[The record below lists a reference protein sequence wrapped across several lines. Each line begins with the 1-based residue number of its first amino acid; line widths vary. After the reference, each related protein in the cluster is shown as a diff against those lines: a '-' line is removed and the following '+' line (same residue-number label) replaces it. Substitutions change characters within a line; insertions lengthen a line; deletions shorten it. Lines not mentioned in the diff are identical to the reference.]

1 MSTPDPRTPT
11 VALEAV
17 EAADRVLDG
26 PHGPL
31 PVRTYRAATP
41 AGPGQHGAEPL
52 SGSPEQAATSSAP
65 RPLLVWAHGGG
76 FAYGSLDMAEG
87 DWVARALAVRG
98 VAVVSVDY
106 RLAPPVEALDAGELR
121 QVAAEAGVHHP
132 VPGEELAFALDWSRE
147 QAPGLGADPA
157 AVSLGGASAGGNLA
171 AGVAVSRLGDG
182 GTLPRHLL
190 LAYPT
195 LHAVQPTTP
204 ADLRALLDADP
215 EADRFGPDSMRR
227 VYENHLGG
235 SVEDA
240 PLAAVPGTATPE
252 QLAGHPQTT
261 IVTSEVDELRVSGE
275 AHAETLRA
283 AGVDVELAMEPGVRH
298 GHLNRPDEGEAA
310 VRTIER
316 FAARLLG

>member
-11 VALEAV
+11 AVLESVEAV
-17 EAADRVLDG
+17 DRILDG

-31 PVRTYRAATP
+31 PVRTYRAAAP
-41 AGPGQHGAEPL
+41 AGPGEHAAEPT
-52 SGSPEQAATSSAP
+52 SGSPEQAATPP

-106 RLAPPVEALDAGELR
+106 RLAPPFRELDAGDLR
-121 QVAAEAGVHHP
+121 QVERGAGVHHP
-132 VPGEELAFALDWSRE
+132 VPGEELAFALDWARE

-171 AGVAVSRLGDG
+171 AGGAVSRLLSG
-182 GTLPRHLL
+182 GEPPHHLV

-195 LHAVQPTTP
+195 LHAVQPPTP
-204 ADLRALLDADP
+204 EGLRALLDADP
-215 EADRFGPDSMRR
+215 EADRFGPDPVRR
-227 VYENHLGG
+227 MYENHLGG
-235 SVEDA
+235 PIEEA

-252 QLAGHPQTT
+252 QLVRHPPTT
-261 IVTSEVDELRVSGE
+261 IVTSEVDELRVSAE
-275 AHAETLRA
+275 AHAETLCA

-298 GHLNRPDEGEAA
+298 GHLNRPQEGEAA

>member
-1 MSTPDPRTPT
+1 MGAPDPRTPT
-11 VALEAV
+11 AALEAV
-17 EAADRVLDG
+17 EAVDRVLDG

-31 PVRTYRAATP
+31 PVRTYRAAAP
-41 AGPGQHGAEPL
+41 AGPGEHGTEPT
-52 SGSPEQAATSSAP
+52 SGSPEESTTTP

-106 RLAPPVEALDAGELR
+106 RLAPPFEALYAGELH
-121 QVAAEAGVHHP
+121 QVDAASGVHHP
-132 VPGEELAFALDWSRE
+132 VPGEELAFALDWARE

-171 AGVAVSRLGDG
+171 AGVVVSRLGDG
-182 GTLPRHLL
+182 GALPRHLL

-195 LHAVQPTTP
+195 LYAVQPPTP

-215 EADRFGPDSMRR
+215 EADRFGPDPVRR
-227 VYENHLGG
+227 MYENHLGG
-235 SVEDA
+235 PIEEA
-240 PLAAVPGTATPE
+240 PPSAVPGAATPA
-252 QLAGHPQTT
+252 QLAGHPPTT
-261 IVTSEVDELRVSGE
+261 IVTDEIDELRVSGE

-283 AGVDVELAMEPGVRH
+283 ARVHVELAMEPGVRH
-298 GHLNRPDEGEAA
+298 GHLNRPQEGEAA

>member
-1 MSTPDPRTPT
+1 MSTPGPRTPSA
-11 VALEAV
+11 ALEAV
-17 EAADRVLDG
+17 EAVDRILDG
-26 PHGPL
+26 PHGQL
-31 PVRTYRAATP
+31 PVRTYRAAAA
-41 AGPGQHGAEPL
+41 AGPGEPAQVPTA
-52 SGSPEQAATSSAP
+52 SQPATTSAP

-98 VAVVSVDY
+98 VAVISVDY
-106 RLAPPVEALDAGELR
+106 GLAPPVEALEAGELR
-121 QVAAEAGVHHP
+121 QVAADAGVHHP
-132 VPGEELAFALDWSRE
+132 VPGEELAFALDWARE

-182 GTLPRHLL
+182 GTPPRHLV

-195 LHAVQPTTP
+195 LHAVQPPTP
-204 ADLRALLDADP
+204 EGLRALLDADP
-215 EADRFGPDSMRR
+215 EADRFGPDPVRR
-227 VYENHLGG
+227 MYENHLGG
-235 SVEDA
+235 PIEEA

-252 QLAGHPQTT
+252 QLAGHPPTT

-298 GHLNRPDEGEAA
+298 GHLNRPDEGQAA
-310 VRTIER
+310 VSTIER
-316 FAARLLG
+316 VAARLLG